1 MSSFRCLRCKAEI
14 DSAFRACPHCGEV
27 VTEFT
32 RQYTGN
38 LLDGKYEIVERL
50 GAGGMGQ
57 VFKATHKYLGAT
69 RVIKVVHPQ
78 ISDNKDAQD
87 RFLREARAATKVTHP
102 NVATMY
108 DFAALPDGSTYMV
121 SEFIDG
127 ENLAQKL
134 RARGTLPPKEALRI
148 IIQTLNG
155 LEAIHRAGI
164 VHRDVSPENIMLT
177 RDGTVKIIDLGVAKV
192 DDVSEVNATRTGIFV
207 GKLRYA
213 SPEQLGILNEG
224 EKIDGRADV
233 YAAGM
238 VLYELL
244 MGRPPYEAKSPHE
257 YFLIHTR
264 EQEAAIGALPG
275 DMPGSTALQDALKK
289 ALARERN
296 LRFASAR
303 DFAAALEEIERTLPD
318 PRSLPTMA
326 LALDGDETMRLKSQ
340 AVEIDTLH
348 RETLR
353 TAAPGAT
360 PPPPPQQQQQFAA
373 PPTIL
378 TPLPMPN
385 TPPPAAPL
393 YDPALAAAPAPKMEQ
408 GVKPVWV
415 VLFVVLI
422 AFAAVAGGGFLLWP
436 KVKGFLAKKTAS
448 ITQTQTTEPPPTT
461 TTAATTTEP
470 AKIAEASVNVVTTTS
485 TPPPQI
491 TETTATTATI
501 IENKPPVVVTPPVI
515 KKPPVQVTETVTPPI
530 KKETRE
536 EDPPP
541 PPPVYSG
548 ETYVDGSDDSDAND
562 RALQRARNLLRGVKS
577 VEVQGG
583 ALNQVLIEALK
594 DEVPFI
600 NITDNANVVIR
611 FNGKIEGIGRGRKVR
626 EGHGTVTKNGR
637 VVFSYELPNEVYR
650 LGLPPANAFARVLSD
665 VFSEE

>member
-78 ISDNKDAQD
+78 ISENKDAQD

-134 RARGTLPPKEALRI
+134 RTRGTLPPKEAIGIL
-148 IIQTLNG
+148 IQTLNG
-155 LEAIHRAGI
+155 LDAIHRAGI
-164 VHRDVSPENIMLT
+164 IHRDVSPENLMIT

-192 DDVSEVNATRTGIFV
+192 DDVAEVNATRTGIFV

-244 MGRPPYEAKSPHE
+244 TGRPPYEAKSPHE

-264 EQEAAIGALPG
+264 EQEAAISALPQ
-275 DMPGSTALQDALKK
+275 DMPGNAAIQEVLKR
-289 ALARERN
+289 ALARTRD
-296 LRFASAR
+296 LRYGSAKEFAK
-303 DFAAALEEIERTLPD
+303 ALEEIERALPD
-318 PRSLPTMA
+318 PRAMPTMA
-326 LALDGDETMRLKSQ
+326 LPLDGDETMRMKSQ
-340 AVEIDTLH
+340 QVEIDTLH
-348 RETLR
+348 RETVR
-353 TAAPGAT
+353 TESPT
-360 PPPPPQQQQQFAA
+360 PPPPPPPSQPFAPAPAAVTAAATLLTPLPAQNFAA
-373 PPTIL
+373 PPPIVTDV
-378 TPLPMPN
+378 PQ
-385 TPPPAAPL
+385 
-393 YDPALAAAPAPKMEQ
+393 PKMEQ
-408 GVKPVWV
+408 GIKPIWV
-415 VLFVVLI
+415 VLGVLLI
-422 AFAAVAGGGFLLWP
+422 GFAAIAGGGLLLWP
-436 KVKGFLAKKTAS
+436 KVKSMIASKPPVTETA
-448 ITQTQTTEPPPTT
+448 PPPVTT
-461 TTAATTTEP
+461 TTQAPQATV
-470 AKIAEASVNVVTTTS
+470 AEASVNVVPTDTAPQIIETTTTQS
-485 TPPPQI
+485 PVLSAPI
-491 TETTATTATI
+491 TTTTAAPPATTTY
-501 IENKPPVVVTPPVI
+501 KPPVVVE
-515 KKPPVQVTETVTPPI
+515 KPPVVVEKPPV
-530 KKETRE
+530 KQRE
-536 EDPPP
+536 EEPP
-541 PPPVYSG
+541 PPPVYSTSSV
-548 ETYVDGSDDSDAND
+548 ETYVDGSDDADAND
-562 RALQRARNLLRGVKS
+562 RALEHARQLLRGVKA
-577 VEVQGG
+577 VEIHGG
-583 ALNQVLIEALK
+583 ALEQVLIEAMK

-600 NITDNANVVIR
+600 RVADNAGVVIR
-611 FNGKIEGIGRGRKVR
+611 FDGKVEGIGRGRKTR
-626 EGHGTVTKNGR
+626 EGRGTVTKNGR
-637 VVFSYELPNEVYR
+637 VVFRYEMPNETYR
-650 LGLPPANAFARVLSD
+650 IGLPPANAFARVLSD
-665 VFSEE
+665 VFTDD

>member
-1 MSSFRCLRCKAEI
+1 MSPSRCLRCKAEI
-14 DSAFRACPHCGEV
+14 DPAFRACPHCGEV
-27 VTEFT
+27 ITEFT
-32 RQYTGN
+32 RQYTGGN

-87 RFLREARAATKVTHP
+87 RFLREARAATRVTHP

-164 VHRDVSPENIMLT
+164 VHRDVSPENVMLT

-289 ALARERN
+289 ALARDRN
-296 LRFASAR
+296 LRFTSAR
-303 DFAAALEEIERTLPD
+303 DFAATLEEIERTIPD

-353 TAAPGAT
+353 TAAPGT
-360 PPPPPQQQQQFAA
+360 PPPPQQQFAA
-373 PPTIL
+373 PATIL

-385 TPPPAAPL
+385 TPPPTPPP
-393 YDPALAAAPAPKMEQ
+393 YDPALAAAPSAKMEQ
-408 GVKPVWV
+408 GVKPIWV

-422 AFAAVAGGGFLLWP
+422 AFGAVGGGAFLLWP

-448 ITQTQTTEPPPTT
+448 ITQTQTQTTEPVSIA
-461 TTAATTTEP
+461 TTATTATEP

-491 TETTATTATI
+491 TEATATTATI
-501 IENKPPVVVTPPVI
+501 IENKPPVVITPPVI
-515 KKPPVQVTETVTPPI
+515 KKRPVQVTETVAPPI

-536 EDPPP
+536 EEPPP

-548 ETYVDGSDDSDAND
+548 ETYVDGSDDSDTND

-577 VEVQGG
+577 VEVHGG

-600 NITDNANVVIR
+600 SIADNASVVIR

-637 VVFSYELPNEVYR
+637 VVFSYDLPSETYR
-650 LGLPPANAFARVLSD
+650 VGLPPTHAFARVLSD
-665 VFSEE
+665 VFTEE